1 MKIIVYR
8 DILGSI
14 IGHWRP
20 SGQETDK
27 ELENIVNRFNDT
39 HTNSFACLDEIS
51 EGTLEAY
58 LMEKL
63 DRSYRLDVIKTAK
76 DAIQNA
82 EKALEEASFCIDSL
96 NLGTCV

>member
-14 IGHWRP
+14 IGYWRP

-27 ELENIVNRFNDT
+27 ELENIVNRFNNT
-39 HTNSFACLDEIS
+39 HVSDFACLDEIA
-51 EGTLEAY
+51 EGTIEKY

-63 DRSYRLDVIKTAK
+63 EENPQFAK
-76 DAIQNA
+76 DAIQDA
-82 EKALEEASFCIDSL
+82 EDAIKMASSCIESL
-96 NLGTCV
+96 KSCLRF